1 MPDKLDKELNDALD
15 FAMQFMEE
23 VTGKVASQA
32 ELARALKKYFVLN
45 EIKEYI
51 EMERNG

>member
-1 MPDKLDKELNDALD
+1 MPEKIEPGLNKALD
-15 FAMQFMEE
+15 FAMSFLEE
-23 VTGKVASQA
+23 TTGKAASQD
-32 ELARALKKYFVLN
+32 EMARALKKYFVLN